1 MATQRRVAM
10 PPSQGKCIPA
20 ATHVTNRAGH
30 TMAAT
35 GTRFCD
41 SADDLA
47 RALLETVP
55 RPTAVVGVGNP
66 LTGDDGFGPAV
77 VASLRPSERLRP
89 FDVRGVPESFLGPI
103 VASGCAG
110 VLFVDAADLGAEPG
124 RMALVGT
131 DRLAEID
138 VSTHVVS
145 LALMAE
151 AVRRLAQEGV
161 PESDVRCALLAA
173 QPESLTEAD
182 RLSAPVE
189 ASVRRAVAALE
200 AFAAAPARSHTRERP

>member
-1 MATQRRVAM
+1 V
-10 PPSQGKCIPA
+10 SGI
-20 ATHVTNRAGH
+20 
-30 TMAAT
+30 
-35 GTRFCD
+35 RFCD
-41 SADDLA
+41 STDGLA
-47 RALLETVP
+47 RALRDTVP

-77 VASLRPSERLRP
+77 VAALHASRRLTA

-103 VASGCAG
+103 AASGCPG
-110 VLFVDAADLGAEPG
+110 VLFVDAADLGTEPG
-124 RMALVGT
+124 RLALVEA

-151 AVRRLAQEGV
+151 AVRRLAEERDA
-161 PESDVRCALLAA
+161 ESDVRCALLAV

-182 RLSAPVE
+182 RLSEPV
-189 ASVRRAVAALE
+189 AAAVRRAAEAVE
-200 AFAAAPARSHTRERP
+200 AFAAAP

>member
-1 MATQRRVAM
+1 MH
-10 PPSQGKCIPA
+10 S
-20 ATHVTNRAGH
+20 AGI
-30 TMAAT
+30 
-35 GTRFCD
+35 RFYD

-47 RALLETVP
+47 HALLLAVP

-77 VASLRPSERLRP
+77 VAGLRPSERLRP
-89 FDVRGVPESFLGPI
+89 LDVRGVPESFLGPI
-103 VASGCAG
+103 AASGCAA

-124 RMALVGT
+124 RIALV
-131 DRLAEID
+131 DAARLAEID

-151 AVRRLAQEGV
+151 AVRRLAKEHT
-161 PESDVRCALLAA
+161 PESDVRCGLLAA
-173 QPESLTEAD
+173 QPQSLTEAD

-189 ASVRRAVAALE
+189 TAVRRAVEALTT
-200 AFAAAPARSHTRERP
+200 FAAAP

>member
-1 MATQRRVAM
+1 M
-10 PPSQGKCIPA
+10 
-20 ATHVTNRAGH
+20 
-30 TMAAT
+30 T
-35 GTRFCD
+35 GIRFCD
-41 SADDLA
+41 APDALA
-47 RALLETVP
+47 RALVEIVP

-77 VASLRPSERLRP
+77 VAALRPAEALRP

-103 VASGCAG
+103 AGSGCDG

-124 RMALVGT
+124 RLALVDT

-151 AVRRLAQEGV
+151 AVQRLVKERA
-161 PESDVRCALLAA
+161 PERHVCCALLAA

-182 RLSAPVE
+182 RLSAPV
-189 ASVRRAVAALE
+189 AAAARLAARALE
-200 AFAAAPARSHTRERP
+200 TFAAAP

>member
-1 MATQRRVAM
+1 MSGIQ
-10 PPSQGKCIPA
+10 
-20 ATHVTNRAGH
+20 
-30 TMAAT
+30 
-35 GTRFCD
+35 FCD

-47 RALLETVP
+47 RALMESVP

-77 VASLRPSERLRP
+77 VAGLRPSERLRP

-103 VASGCAG
+103 AASGCAG
-110 VLFVDAADLGAEPG
+110 VLFVDAADLEAEPG
-124 RMALVGT
+124 RIALVEA

-151 AVRRLAQEGV
+151 AVRQLVREGD
-161 PESDVRCALLAA
+161 PESDLRCALLAA
-173 QPESLTEAD
+173 QPENLTEAD
-182 RLSAPVE
+182 RLSEPV
-189 ASVRRAVAALE
+189 AAAVRRAVDALE
-200 AFAAAPARSHTRERP
+200 TFAAVP

>member
-1 MATQRRVAM
+1 M
-10 PPSQGKCIPA
+10 
-20 ATHVTNRAGH
+20 
-30 TMAAT
+30 T
-35 GTRFCD
+35 GIRFCD
-41 SADDLA
+41 ADDDLA
-47 RALLETVP
+47 RVLAETVP

-77 VASLRPSERLRP
+77 VAALGPSERLAA

-103 VASGCAG
+103 AASGCPG

-124 RMALVGT
+124 RLALVDA

-151 AVRRLAQEGV
+151 AVRRLAGEGGAAGEV
-161 PESDVRCALLAA
+161 VCALLAV
-173 QPESLTEAD
+173 QPARMTEAD
-182 RLSAPVE
+182 RLSEPV
-189 ASVRRAVAALE
+189 AAAVRRAARALE
-200 AFAAAPARSHTRERP
+200 AFADGP